1 MAQRDIEIVI
11 GAKDEATG
19 IFARVNTSMGSLR
32 DSTNE
37 VAGRYLNLQVVAIAA
52 AAAVAAAFVAVTAI
66 MYKAVEAAIA
76 QEDAEAKL
84 RQALGFTSI
93 ALLGQA
99 SALQKVTAFSDD
111 QINQAQA
118 SIAAFTKNEA
128 QIKALTAATL
138 DLASAK
144 GMDLASAAELV
155 AKSFGSSTDA
165 LARHGIQAEATAGS
179 TERLKEITEGIARL
193 YGGQAA
199 AAGNTFSGALS
210 KVKNAFDDLLE
221 EIGMVITRNNFFIQ
235 GIKLV
240 QTYFEKASSAVKD
253 HRLELMELAKG
264 GVIRI
269 IEGFGAIV
277 ETIRFMHNGWLGLK
291 LVGQAVSLVLVET
304 IDIIYKA
311 LRFLLLPLDLIYE
324 GMLKLK
330 LVKVNPFASAQA
342 AIKDY
347 KMAVIE
353 TGAAVLTEIDKTNEK
368 YDAVK
373 NTVAGLVKG
382 LKDIKVAQTEI
393 SAVKPNNSPLVDLGK
408 LKSFT
413 ENIQNEIAKLN
424 EKGQNEWVA
433 AAVEFNAKMKEA
445 SLIGAQAQLEVQK
458 WLVEKSGAIRREA
471 EDEERIGTEK
481 YRMEQLEL
489 KRKFWEESITLEQEA
504 QKETVRLEMES
515 AIEKAKIRNDIQ
527 KSFLENSAAIH
538 GDVYI
543 KHQLEIAATEA
554 KYSALYN
561 MAEKN
566 GASITDLETI
576 QSAARIAIAQ
586 QEQNFR
592 LETASNTAGHLA
604 TIAQAVYEL
613 TGKKSKEA
621 FAIFKAMSIAQT
633 TIDTYKA
640 AQASYASLA
649 GIPIVGPVLGAIA
662 AAAAIAAGMMRVHQI
677 QSIQFGSSGVSA
689 AAGGSAS
696 IPSTSSNPSSIP
708 QSSSAAAFPIPM
720 AAAVEQ
726 KQTQT
731 IIVNIYNPLSTQ
743 NWAQIAEDNIIP
755 AINAAGDRNIKL
767 NINTV
772 GAA

>member
-1 MAQRDIEIVI
+1 MAQRDIQIVI

-19 IFARVNTSMGSLR
+19 IFARVNTSMDSL
-32 DSTNE
+32 SSSANE
-37 VAGRYLNLQVVAIAA
+37 VAERYLNLKVVAIAA
-52 AAAVAAAFVAVTAI
+52 AAAVAAAFIAATAI

-76 QEDAEAKL
+76 QENAEAKL

-93 ALLGQA
+93 ALLEQA
-99 SALQKVTAFSDD
+99 SALQKVTTFSDD

-165 LARHGIQAEATAGS
+165 LSRHGIQAEATAGS
-179 TERLKEITEGIARL
+179 AQRLKEITEGIARL

-235 GIKLV
+235 AIKLV
-240 QTYFEKASSAVKD
+240 QTYFEKASTAVKD
-253 HRLELMELAKG
+253 HRLALMELAKSG
-264 GVIRI
+264 IVSVV
-269 IEGFGAIV
+269 EGFGAIV
-277 ETIRFMHNGWLGLK
+277 EVIRFINNGWLGLK
-291 LVGQAVSLVLVET
+291 LVGQVVSLALVET
-304 IDIIYKA
+304 IDMIFKA
-311 LRFLLLPLDLIYE
+311 LRYLLLPLDLIYA
-324 GMLKLK
+324 GMVKLG
-330 LVKVNPFASAQA
+330 LVKVNPFASAQV

-353 TGAAVLTEIDKTNEK
+353 TGASVLAEIEKTNQQ

-373 NTVAGLVKG
+373 STVAGIVKG

-393 SAVKPNNSPLVDLGK
+393 SAVKPASSPLVDLGK

-413 ENIQNEIAKLN
+413 EKIQDEIAKLH

-445 SLIGAQAQLEVQK
+445 SLIGAQAELEVQK
-458 WLVEKSGAIRREA
+458 WLVEKSGAIRRNA

-481 YRMEQLEL
+481 YRVEQLEL
-489 KRKFWEESITLEQEA
+489 KRKFWEESITLAQEA

-527 KSFLENSAAIH
+527 KSFLENSAAIQ
-538 GDVYI
+538 GDIYI
-543 KHQLEIAATEA
+543 KHQLELIATEE
-554 KYSALYN
+554 KYSALYL
-561 MAEKN
+561 MAQKY
-566 GASITDLETI
+566 GASLTDLDMI
-576 QSAARIAIAQ
+576 QSQGRQAIAQ
-586 QEQNFR
+586 KEMDFKLQ
-592 LETASNTAGHLA
+592 TASTTAGNLA
-604 TIAQAVYEL
+604 TIAQALYEL

-640 AQASYASLA
+640 AQGAYAAMA
-649 GIPIVGPVLGAIA
+649 GIPIVGPALGVIA
-662 AAAAIAAGMMRVHQI
+662 AAAAIAAGMMRVQQI
-677 QSIQFGSSGVSA
+677 QSMQFGGGGSMSA
-689 AAGGSAS
+689 AAGSSAS
-696 IPSTSSNPSSIP
+696 GAIPSMGTGGSMTGM
-708 QSSSAAAFPIPM
+708 SSSSQQQPQP
-720 AAAVEQ
+720 V
-726 KQTQT
+726 TVNLT
-731 IIVNIYNPLSTQ
+731 IVNPLSDQ
-743 NWAQIAEDNIIP
+743 NWNKIMEEQVVP
-755 AINAAGDRNIKL
+755 ALERFTSRGGTVAL
-767 NINTV
+767 NV
-772 GAA
+772 A